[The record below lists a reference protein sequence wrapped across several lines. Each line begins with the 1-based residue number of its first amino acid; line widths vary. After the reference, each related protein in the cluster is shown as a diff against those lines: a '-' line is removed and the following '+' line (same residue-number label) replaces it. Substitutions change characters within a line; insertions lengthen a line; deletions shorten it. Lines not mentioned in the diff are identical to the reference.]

1 MKAII
6 EIPAGNPATTAPF
19 TATTSTAAARTKPT
33 ETKVMVLAVHPDA
46 EGKLVITPIDIE
58 HEQDDQSELSSGETE
73 TGANML
79 VAYRANGAAMNKALE
94 APHILFDQR
103 LYRERFRTFENFC
116 FALLGTHRIQDATA
130 AKAKARVERLK
141 TALQEDEQ

>member
-1 MKAII
+1 MKSII

-19 TATTSTAAARTKPT
+19 TATASTAATRNKPA
-33 ETKVMVLAVHPDA
+33 ETKVMVLAVHQDTT
-46 EGKLVITPIDIE
+46 GKLVLTPIDVE
-58 HEQDDQSELSSGETE
+58 HEQDDQSELSSSETE

-79 VAYRANGAAMNKALE
+79 VAYRENEAAMNKALE
-94 APHILFDQR
+94 AIYTLFDQR

-116 FALLGTHRIQDATA
+116 FALLGTHRIEDATA

-141 TALQEDEQ
+141 IALKEDAQ